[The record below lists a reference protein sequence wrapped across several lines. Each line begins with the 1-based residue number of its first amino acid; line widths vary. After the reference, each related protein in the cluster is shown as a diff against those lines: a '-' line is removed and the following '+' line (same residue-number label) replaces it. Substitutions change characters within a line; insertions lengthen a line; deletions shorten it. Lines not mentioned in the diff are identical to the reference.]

1 MNKNSDVAII
11 GGGVIGCSI
20 AYELS
25 KMGVMCTVFEK
36 GRLAS
41 GASGAT
47 AGMIGPIWYI
57 DQDREPYFDLGMRS
71 FKMFPALVDELIEV
85 GIDPEFQQTGAI
97 KVLFDEDADAF
108 LLDDLEWQ
116 KELGIGVRWMDRHEL
131 MEREPEITA
140 KALGGVFSPY
150 DGSVR
155 GAAFVKS
162 LALAATRLGS
172 TILEGTEVYGLE
184 VDHDKVLGVKT
195 KSGNYYAEHT
205 IIAAGPWSGI
215 EAHWGEE
222 LIPVIPIKGQRIL
235 LRKSGFLPKSWI
247 QSLVPQRDGTILSA
261 ATREEGNFDDV
272 ITGEAIAQMVENA
285 KQVFPLLED
294 AEFVSASAG
303 VRPGTPDGMPIL
315 GPLPGLVGVSI
326 ASGHDHVGIMCSPFT
341 AKLMADYVTTFNEAP
356 LLPFSIN
363 RFE

>member
-25 KMGVMCTVFEK
+25 KRGVPCTVFEK

-57 DQDREPYFDLGMRS
+57 DRDREPYFDLGMRS
-71 FKMFPALVDELIEV
+71 FKMFPALVDELREV

-97 KVLFDEDADAF
+97 KVLFNEDDDAF

-116 KELGIGVRWMDRHEL
+116 KKLGIGVRWMDRQEL
-131 MEREPEITA
+131 MEREPEITD
-140 KALGGVFSPY
+140 KALGGVFSPS

-155 GAAFVKS
+155 GAVFVKS

-184 VDHDKVLGVKT
+184 VDHDQVLGVKT
-195 KSGNYYAEHT
+195 KSGNYYADHT

-215 EAHWGEE
+215 KGHWSTE
-222 LIPVIPIKGQRIL
+222 LIPVTPIKGQRIL
-235 LRKSGFLPKSWI
+235 LRKTGFLPKSWI
-247 QSLVPQRDGTILSA
+247 QSLVPQKDGTILSA
-261 ATREEGNFDDV
+261 ATREEGDFDHV
-272 ITGEAIAQMVENA
+272 VTGEGIAQMVENA
-285 KQVFPLLED
+285 KQVFPILED
-294 AEFVSASAG
+294 AEFVSAAAG
-303 VRPGTPDGMPIL
+303 VRPGTLDGMPIL
-315 GPLPGLVGVSI
+315 GPLSGLTGVSI
-326 ASGHDHVGIMCSPFT
+326 ASGHDHVGIMCSPYT
-341 AKLMADYVTTFNEAP
+341 AKLMADYLTTSDKTP
-356 LLPFSIN
+356 LLPFSMN
-363 RFE
+363 RFD